1 MSRTIEIFYIGAMFY
16 IHFRRDAKQVHIAQR
31 IKILPEEILNWL
43 VAEKLP

>member
-1 MSRTIEIFYIGAMFY
+1 MRTVHIVYAGAMFFL
-16 IHFRRDAKQVHIAQR
+16 HFVRDGVEVHSAQR